1 MNLEGKKLLLMGG
14 GAYAKGI
21 KKYADEK
28 GFYMIGVGSCTHTP
42 IRDIADEFYQINTQ
56 DVDAVSQLVLE
67 KGIDGIFVGSSEV
80 NIDPAI
86 TVSERTGCH
95 FYVNREQW
103 DTLANKARFKEYCRQ
118 YGVPVVP
125 EFTLPT
131 PYTRQDV
138 EKLPFPVLLKPTDS
152 SGARGMNVCYN
163 PDDFDRL
170 YQDALSWS
178 KRKEV
183 IVEELITGA
192 DEVFFQY
199 TIQDGV
205 CSLTSC
211 FTKAFVKGNR
221 PDLIL
226 PIFHMYPSK
235 YLDEYYEQ
243 VHDSVLKL
251 FKNMDIRNGVM
262 TLQSFYKNGRFY
274 IFEAGFRMGGA
285 QNYILTE
292 HQWGVNSLE
301 YMINY
306 ALTGSMADYP
316 IIEKDNAYFRWPCC
330 NYYISLMP
338 GIITEVQGLEKVEAM
353 ENVLNI
359 TKMYELGDEVQDTNA
374 LERVCMRLHVYGK
387 TAEELANALVKI
399 SATLQILDQNG
410 NEMQIE
416 HLEYKRCLQA
426 IQDGCQLKADPTA
439 SNYAGK
445 RLLILGGTVA
455 SYDLVKLAKEMG
467 IYTIVADDRESGAA
481 KDIAD
486 EKVLISTTD
495 IEALTQFVRSNRI
508 DGVFCSPSE
517 FNIRNAIQ
525 LCDITGLPFYTNREQ
540 WNLCNNKRSFKQHC
554 QNNGLPYITD
564 HFHEGEDK
572 SIVCSECQFP
582 VIVKPVDGSGSQ
594 GVSVCNS
601 TAELNSAIDK
611 ALQYS
616 RIGKILIEKYL
627 DNGGRLFSFRY
638 LLNDGECYPYLL
650 MDTYIA
656 DPTDKKYLVS
666 AFSLAPSE
674 HAKEFMEKADSK
686 IQATIKD
693 MGLKN
698 GTVFAQTIPYQGDFY
713 CHDMGYRLSGGITY
727 HLSETLTGI
736 NDMKMMLRYALGG
749 PVCTPEEIA
758 RINPLPQGKVA
769 GQLMIP
775 LMDGTIASVDG
786 IHQLDSD
793 PAVLAYIQYYH
804 EGDII
809 KKTDLGTLSQHFARI
824 YIIADNKDQLVAHV
838 NRIQDSISIKDTN
851 GNEMFTLRFDT
862 NRLYQ

>member
-1 MNLEGKKLLLMGG
+1 MNLKGKKLLLMGG

-28 GFYMIGVGSCTHTP
+28 GFYMIGVGASANTP

-56 DVDAVSQLVLE
+56 DVDAVSQLVID

-80 NIDPAI
+80 NICPAI

-95 FYVNREQW
+95 FYVNQEQW
-103 DTLANKARFKEYCRQ
+103 DILANKSRFKDYCRQ

-125 EFTLPT
+125 EFSLPAD
-131 PYTRQDV
+131 YTHADV

-152 SGARGMNVCYN
+152 SGARGMNVCYR
-163 PDDFDRL
+163 PEDFDRL

-183 IVEELITGA
+183 IIEELITDA

-211 FTKAFVKGNR
+211 FTKAFVNGNR

-235 YLDEYYEQ
+235 YLDEYYTQ

-251 FKNMDIRNGVM
+251 FESLGVHSGVM

-292 HQWGVNSLE
+292 HQWGLNSLE

-306 ALTGSMADYP
+306 ALTGSMADYS
-316 IIEKDNAYFRWPCC
+316 IAERDNAYFRWPCC

-338 GIITEVQGLEKVEAM
+338 GIITEVQGLDEVAAM

-359 TKMYELGDEVQDTNA
+359 TKMYELGDEILDTNA
-374 LERVCMRLHVYGK
+374 LERVCLRLHVYGK
-387 TAEELANALVKI
+387 TAKELAAALVKI
-399 SATLQILDQNG
+399 SDTLKILDQNG

-416 HLEYKRCLQA
+416 QLKYDRCMKA
-426 IQDGCQLKADPTA
+426 ILDGCLLEEN
-439 SNYAGK
+439 SYAGK

-455 SYDLVKLAKEMG
+455 SYDLVHLAQEMG
-467 IYTIVADDRESGAA
+467 AYTIVADDREHGTA

-486 EKVLISTTD
+486 EKVLISTAD
-495 IEALTQFVRSNRI
+495 IDALADYVQNNRI

-525 LCDITGLPFYTNREQ
+525 LCERTGLPFYTDQEHWDR
-540 WNLCNNKRSFKQHC
+540 CNNKRSFKQYC
-554 QNNGLPYITD
+554 KNNGLPYITD
-564 HFHEGEDK
+564 HFHDGNDQA
-572 SIVCSECQFP
+572 IVFSDCQFP
-582 VIVKPVDGSGSQ
+582 VIVKPVDGCGAQ
-594 GVSVCNS
+594 GVSVCN
-601 TAELNSAIDK
+601 TPTDLCNAVDK

-616 RIGKILIEKYL
+616 RSGKILIENYI

-638 LLNDGECYPYLL
+638 LLNNGEAIPYLL

-656 DPTDKKYLVS
+656 DPTNKKCLVS
-666 AFSLAPSE
+666 AFSYAPSE
-674 HAKEFMEKADSK
+674 HIDVFMEKADSK
-686 IQATIKD
+686 VRATIKD
-693 MGLKN
+693 MGLQD
-698 GTVFAQTIPYQGDFY
+698 GTVFAQAIPYNGDFY

-727 HLSETLTGI
+727 HLSEALTGI
-736 NDMKMMLRYALGG
+736 NDMNMMLRYAMGG
-749 PVCTPEEIA
+749 PIATEEELKRINLTPE
-758 RINPLPQGKVA
+758 GKVV

-775 LMDGTIASVDG
+775 LSAGTIASISG
-786 IHQLDSD
+786 MEHLDAD
-793 PAVLAYIQYYH
+793 PAVLAYIQYHH
-804 EGDII
+804 EGDTIREE
-809 KKTDLGTLSQHFARI
+809 DQGNLSQQFARV
-824 YIIADNKDQLVAHV
+824 YLVAQTKDELVAHV
-838 NRIQDSISIKDTN
+838 NRIQDAITIKDTN
-851 GNEMFTLRFDT
+851 GNEMFNLRFDT
-862 NRLYQ
+862 NRLYN

>member
-1 MNLEGKKLLLMGG
+1 MNLKGKKLLLMGG

-21 KKYADEK
+21 KKYADQQ
-28 GFYMIGVGSCTHTP
+28 GFYMVGVGASANTP

-56 DVDAVSQLVLE
+56 DVDAVSQLVVE

-80 NIDPAI
+80 NICPAI

-103 DTLANKARFKEYCRQ
+103 DILANKARFKDYCRQ

-125 EFTLPT
+125 EYSLPAN
-131 PYTRQDV
+131 YTQADV
-138 EKLPFPVLLKPTDS
+138 ENLPFPVLLKPTDS
-152 SGARGMNVCYN
+152 SGARGMNVCTN
-163 PDDFDRL
+163 TQDFDRL

-183 IVEELITGA
+183 IIEELITEA

-211 FTKAFVKGNR
+211 FTKAFVHGNR

-235 YLDEYYEQ
+235 YLDEYYAQ
-243 VHDSVLKL
+243 VHDSVVKL
-251 FKNMDIRNGVM
+251 FKSLGVHSGVM
-262 TLQSFYKNGRFY
+262 TLQSFYKDGRFY

-306 ALTGSMADYP
+306 ALTGSMADYS
-316 IIEKDNAYFRWPCC
+316 IAQRDNAYFRWPCC

-338 GIITEVQGLEKVEAM
+338 GTITEVHGLAQVEAM
-353 ENVLNI
+353 ENVLNV
-359 TKMYELGDEVQDTNA
+359 TKMYELGDVIQDTNA
-374 LERVCMRLHVYGK
+374 LERVCLRLHVYGK
-387 TAEELANALVKI
+387 TAEELAEALVKI
-399 SATLQILDQNG
+399 SATLQILDQDG

-416 HLEYKRCLQA
+416 HLEYDRCLKA
-426 IQDGCQLKADPTA
+426 IQDGCLLEDKP
-439 SNYAGK
+439 YAGK

-467 IYTIVADDRESGAA
+467 VYTIVTDDRQTGAA

-486 EKVLISTTD
+486 EKVLISTAD
-495 IEALTQFVRSNRI
+495 IDALVQYVRDNHI

-525 LCDITGLPFYTNREQ
+525 LCQQTGLPFYTSQEQ
-540 WNLCNNKRSFKQHC
+540 WDACNNKRNFKQHC
-554 QNNGLPYITD
+554 LNNGLPYITD
-564 HFHEGEDK
+564 HFHEGDDK
-572 SIVCSECQFP
+572 AIVCSDCQFP

-594 GVSVCNS
+594 GVSVCHS
-601 TAELNSAIDK
+601 TAELSMAIDK
-611 ALQYS
+611 ALPYS
-616 RIGKILIEKYL
+616 RSGKIIIEKYL

-638 LLNDGECYPYLL
+638 LLNNGECYPYLL

-656 DPTDKKYLVS
+656 DPENKQYLIS
-666 AFSLAPSE
+666 AFSMAPSE
-674 HAKEFMEKADSK
+674 HIDAFMEKADGK
-686 IQATIKD
+686 IRATIQE
-693 MGLKN
+693 MGLKY
-698 GTVFAQTIPYQGDFY
+698 GTVFAQTIPYADDFY

-727 HLSETLTGI
+727 HLSEALTGI

-749 PVCTPEEIA
+749 PLATEEELSHIDLTPS
-758 RINPLPQGKVA
+758 GKYA
-769 GQLMIP
+769 GQLMVP
-775 LMDGTIASVDG
+775 LMAGTIASIEG
-786 IHQLDSD
+786 IEHLKDD
-793 PAVLAYIQYYH
+793 PAVLSYIQYYNVG
-804 EGDII
+804 ETIRE
-809 KKTDLGTLSQHFARI
+809 KDLGNLGQQFARI
-824 YIIADNKDQLVAHV
+824 YILASSKEELVSHV
-838 NRIQDSISIKDTN
+838 NRIQDAISIKDTE

>member
-1 MNLEGKKLLLMGG
+1 MNLKGKKLLLMGG

-28 GFYMIGVGSCTHTP
+28 GFYMIGVGASANTP

-56 DVDAVSQLVLE
+56 DVDAISQLVLD

-80 NIDPAI
+80 NICPAI

-95 FYVNREQW
+95 FYVNQEQW
-103 DTLANKARFKEYCRQ
+103 DILANKARFKDYCRH

-125 EFTLPT
+125 EFSLPADYT
-131 PYTRQDV
+131 PADV

-152 SGARGMNVCYN
+152 SGARGMNVCN
-163 PDDFDRL
+163 NADDFDRL
-170 YQDALSWS
+170 YQEALSWS

-183 IVEELITGA
+183 IVEELITDA

-211 FTKAFVKGNR
+211 FTKAFVHGNR

-226 PIFHMYPSK
+226 PVFHMYPSK
-235 YLDEYYEQ
+235 YLDEYYAQ
-243 VHDSVLKL
+243 VHDGVLKM
-251 FKNMDIRNGVM
+251 FKSMGIHSGVM

-316 IIEKDNAYFRWPCC
+316 IIERDNAYFRWPCC

-338 GIITEVQGLEKVEAM
+338 GIITEVKGLEEVEAM
-353 ENVLNI
+353 ENVLNV
-359 TKMYELGDEVQDTNA
+359 TKMYQLGDEVLDTNA
-374 LERVCMRLHVYGK
+374 LERVCLRLHVYGK
-387 TAEELANALVKI
+387 TAEELAEALVKI
-399 SATLQILDQNG
+399 SSTLQILDQNG

-416 HLEYKRCLQA
+416 HLEYNRCLKA
-426 IQDGCQLKADPTA
+426 IRDGCLLQDSP
-439 SNYAGK
+439 YAGK

-455 SYDLVKLAKEMG
+455 SYDLVNLAKSMG
-467 IYTIVADDRESGAA
+467 VLTYVADDRETGAA

-486 EKVLISTTD
+486 HKVLISTTD
-495 IEALTQFVRSNRI
+495 IDGLAQFVQDNHI

-517 FNIRNAIQ
+517 FNIRNAIR
-525 LCDITGLPFYTNREQ
+525 LCEKTGLPFYTTQEQ
-540 WNLCNNKRSFKQHC
+540 WDLCNNKRRFKQYC
-554 QNNGLPYITD
+554 RKNGLPYITE
-564 HFHEGEDK
+564 HFYDGDDK
-572 SIVCSECQFP
+572 SIVCSDCQFP

-616 RIGKILIEKYL
+616 RSGKIIIEKYL

-638 LLNDGECYPYLL
+638 LLNNGEYYPYLL

-656 DPTDKKYLVS
+656 DPINKEYLVS
-666 AFSLAPSE
+666 AFSYAPSE
-674 HAKEFMEKADSK
+674 HAEEFMSQADAK
-686 IQATIKD
+686 VRATIND

-698 GTVFAQTIPYQGDFY
+698 GTVFAQTLPFDGEFY

-727 HLSETLTGI
+727 HLSEALTGI
-736 NDMKMMLRYALGG
+736 NDMKMMLRYAMGG
-749 PVCTPEEIA
+749 PVCTPEEVA
-758 RINPLPQGKVA
+758 RINPVPRGKVA

-775 LMDGTIASVDG
+775 LMAGTIASIKGMDG
-786 IHQLDSD
+786 LKNN
-793 PAVLAYIQYYH
+793 PAVLSYIQYYH
-804 EGDII
+804 EGDTIRQQ
-809 KKTDLGTLSQHFARI
+809 DLGNLGQQFARI
-824 YIIADNKDQLVAHV
+824 YILADNKENLVKQV
-838 NRIQDSISIKDTN
+838 NQIQDRISVKDTN